1 MQVSW
6 KQLLITK
13 GIEQISLLID
23 LNLNLHSRVKD
34 EKIMKILTC
43 SLHKKDVR
51 KYIIELVI
59 NFYCFAMSTWQF
71 KITQNG

>member
-6 KQLLITK
+6 KQLL
-13 GIEQISLLID
+13 GIKQISLLID
-23 LNLNLHSRVKD
+23 LNLNLHSRAKD
-34 EKIMKILTC
+34 EKRTKKLTC

-51 KYIIELVI
+51 KYIIELI
-59 NFYCFAMSTWQF
+59 IKFYCFAMSTWQF